1 MKRLQEQ
8 LKEAEDTIKEL
19 RKELEGREEMRSVE
33 DEGESF
39 ILEPNYLPK
48 TVMTPERIPKASSL
62 PAVLPIMLEPE
73 DDGHQEPPTKK
84 PCLIKEAKALGIPH
98 WTERLGRRKRKQHI
112 TYTTLYCPYF

>member
-48 TVMTPERIPKASSL
+48 TVMTPERNPEASSL
-62 PAVLPIMLEPE
+62 PAVLPIMLEPQ

-84 PCLIKEAKALGIPH
+84 PCLLMKEAKVLGVSH
-98 WTERLGRRKRKQHI
+98 FTEKLGRRKRQRSIPYQH
-112 TYTTLYCPYF
+112 